1 MSFFNKI
8 EGILLNFSYILHTRS
23 KHWNLWRISKKMRK
37 IGAVCLCVNF
47 NCSSSSPS
55 SLILFG
61 YLWKCRI
68 EMLLFTRISALL
80 DIILMTYLIAFY
92 RIVCVCVCLWSWG
105 YLLDWNTN
113 KLLTLLTQHYRL
125 YYWHWCCS
133 YFTMTRQQSPFHCS
147 LILIQLW
154 QQLLT
159 VVIRTFQMSNRRT

>member
-23 KHWNLWRISKKMRK
+23 KHWNLCRISKKMRK

-92 RIVCVCVCLWSWG
+92 RIVCVCVCVCGLGDICSIEIQINCWHCWHSIIDCIIDIDVVHTLQWHG
-105 YLLDWNTN
+105 N
-113 KLLTLLTQHYRL
+113 KVLFTVH
-125 YYWHWCCS
+125 S
-133 YFTMTRQQSPFHCS
+133 Y
-147 LILIQLW
+147 
-154 QQLLT
+154 
-159 VVIRTFQMSNRRT
+159 